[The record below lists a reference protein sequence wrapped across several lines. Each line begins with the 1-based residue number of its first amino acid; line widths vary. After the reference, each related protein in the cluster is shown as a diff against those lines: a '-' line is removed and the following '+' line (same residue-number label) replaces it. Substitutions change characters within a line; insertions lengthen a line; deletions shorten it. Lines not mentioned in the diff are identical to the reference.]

1 MPAYGKL
8 VVGKLDPEESEQV
21 LRGWGHR
28 VVERARMKIEQEI
41 APEISNKGPYVFMY
55 NHQSLLDIPILY
67 TTAPCPGIRMVAKS
81 ELFAVPF
88 WGKTLKAVGTIE
100 INRKNRKQAIN
111 SLKIA
116 GQRIRE
122 GTSVLI
128 APEGT
133 RTSTGELLPLKK
145 GGFHLAKEA
154 GVDIV
159 PVAISGAYKVLANH
173 QARMAYDVPIKIVYG
188 KPIPTK
194 DATVL
199 ELLNAV
205 EDFYRENVDIEMNA

>member
-8 VVGKLDPEESEQV
+8 AVGKLDPVESERI

-28 VVERARMKIEQEI
+28 TVERARMKIDQKI
-41 APEISNKGPYVFMY
+41 HPDISSKGPYVFMY
-55 NHQSLLDIPILY
+55 NHQSLLDVPVLFS
-67 TTAPCPGIRMVAKS
+67 TVPCAGIRMVAKS

-116 GQRIRE
+116 GERIRE
-122 GTSVLI
+122 GISVLI

-154 GVDIV
+154 RVEIV
-159 PVAISGAYKVLANH
+159 PVAISGAYRVLANH

-188 KPIPTK
+188 KPIPTTE
-194 DATVL
+194 ATVE
-199 ELLNAV
+199 ELLKNV
-205 EDFYRENVDIEMNA
+205 ETFYQNNVDTKMNS